1 VKYFFIIFFSFCGLF
16 SYNGSKAAEKINIEF
31 EEMKI
36 PLTIKQLS
44 KLEQYKEDSTEL
56 IDWLKKN
63 GLIKVLE
70 LSKFLEFPVFK
81 EEGLNREV
89 LKSWIGRK
97 ILTEL
102 SKTIKV
108 PNDKNGLEI
117 YNTIESLLEGKKEV
131 STLDIIEAL
140 PSEEIYLDIDNL
152 ILIISSW
159 KNELSIQ
166 QDLISKLNNF
176 EKTNDAFFKNN
187 ENNFN
192 SVLIKT
198 NKKIYAPHRVR
209 PFEIELWKSKKT
221 DHNKELIVFMP
232 GLGGEINNFKWIGS
246 ELTKKGWP
254 IVFIDHR
261 GSNLEAFK
269 EILDGKEAI
278 PGSEDF
284 FLYRIKDLD
293 AVLKAHQNGEF
304 DLANDSYI
312 LMGHSLGALI
322 ALLYEGNKPIDQL
335 DERCDS
341 ALQDFAVTNL
351 SKLLQC
357 QLNEISYFEKKNDY
371 KAKAIIGFNS
381 FGSLVWPRENSSG
394 IKIPTLLIGGTYDLI
409 TPLMNEQFIVFS
421 ALNNPL
427 NRFLIIEG
435 ASHFSPIRIKNSY
448 LENNDVFKIN
458 KSFIGSDP
466 ILIQDLSLEV
476 IVEFLKNIENKEIP
490 SVIKN
495 QRMFGLD
502 FHLLDLETI
511 KEVSK
516 NLVL

>member
-1 VKYFFIIFFSFCGLF
+1 MKYIFIIFFSFCGLF
-16 SYNGSKAAEKINIEF
+16 FNNGLKAAEKINIKF

-36 PLTIKQLS
+36 PLTIEQLS
-44 KLEQYKEDSTEL
+44 KLEKYKEDSTEL
-56 IDWLKKN
+56 INWLKKN

-89 LKSWIGRK
+89 LRSWIGRE
-97 ILTEL
+97 ILKEL

-108 PNDKNGLEI
+108 PDDNNGIEI
-117 YNTIESLLEGKKEV
+117 YNTIESLLGERKEV
-131 STLDIIEAL
+131 STLDIIKAI
-140 PSEEIYLDIDNL
+140 PSEEISLDIDNL
-152 ILIISSW
+152 ILIISFW
-159 KNELSIQ
+159 KNELAMQ
-166 QDLISKLNNF
+166 QDLISKLNNL
-176 EKTNDAFFKNN
+176 EKTNKEPFKNMQ
-187 ENNFN
+187 NNFN
-192 SVLIKT
+192 SDFIKI
-198 NKKIYAPHRVR
+198 NKKIYAPHRVK
-209 PFEIELWKSKKT
+209 PFEIKLWKNKKT
-221 DHNKELIVFMP
+221 DDDKELIVFMP
-232 GLGGEINNFKWIGS
+232 GLGGDINNFKWIGG
-246 ELTKKGWP
+246 ELTKRGWP

-261 GSNLEAFK
+261 GSNLDAFK
-269 EILDGKEAI
+269 EILEGKEAI
-278 PGSEDF
+278 PGSADF

-304 DLANDSYI
+304 GLPNDSYI

-322 ALLYEGNKPIDQL
+322 ALLYEGNKPTDQI

-341 ALQDFAVTNL
+341 ALKDFAVTNL

-357 QLNEISYFEKKNDY
+357 QLNEISYFEKKKDK

-381 FGSLVWPRENSSG
+381 FGSLVWPKENSSG

-421 ALNNPL
+421 ALNNPS

-435 ASHFSPIRIKNSY
+435 SSHFSPIRINNSY
-448 LENNDVFKIN
+448 VKNNDVFKIN

-466 ILIQDLSLEV
+466 ILIQDLSSKF
-476 IVEFLKNIENKEIP
+476 IVEFIKNIKDQELP

-495 QRMFGLD
+495 QREMGLD

-511 KEVSK
+511 KEVSG
-516 NLVL
+516 N